1 MKAFLPQIAQA
12 NEDLKKTIETRGSDS
27 IRIDTCLDNKKST
40 NNYDDND
47 DSEADSRDDESEAVN
62 DTDELDN
69 DNKDDAIQSQPQ
81 KKVKLEFV
89 IGDIDDTVYAQI
101 DKDEEQE
108 GEDEDE
114 GETRLVNDN

>member
-12 NEDLKKTIETRGSDS
+12 NEDLKKTIESQGSDS
-27 IRIDTCLDNKKST
+27 IRIDTCLDNKKT
-40 NNYDDND
+40 ANIDDDND
-47 DSEADSRDDESEAVN
+47 DSEADSGDDESEAVN
-62 DTDELDN
+62 DIEGDDN
-69 DNKDDAIQSQPQ
+69 YNNDAIQSQPQ

-108 GEDEDE
+108 PEGDDEV
-114 GETRLVNDN
+114 GTRLVNDN

>member
-12 NEDLKKTIETRGSDS
+12 NEDLKKTIESQGSDS
-27 IRIDTCLDNKKST
+27 IRIDTCLDNNSSS

-47 DSEADSRDDESEAVN
+47 DSEAGSGDDETEAVK
-62 DTDELDN
+62 DTDEVDR
-69 DNKDDAIQSQPQ
+69 DDTNSEGAAIQSQPQ

-89 IGDIDDTVYAQI
+89 IGDIDDAVYAQI
-101 DKDEEQE
+101 DKDEEQD
-108 GEDEDE
+108 GE

>member
-12 NEDLKKTIETRGSDS
+12 NEDLKKTIESQGSDS
-27 IRIDTCLDNKKST
+27 IRIDTCLDNKKPTSSH
-40 NNYDDND
+40 DDND
-47 DSEADSRDDESEAVN
+47 DSEADSSDDESEAVN
-62 DTDELDN
+62 DTDELERDDN
-69 DNKDDAIQSQPQ
+69 NSEGAAIQSQPQ

-108 GEDEDE
+108 GE
-114 GETRLVNDN
+114 TCLVNDN